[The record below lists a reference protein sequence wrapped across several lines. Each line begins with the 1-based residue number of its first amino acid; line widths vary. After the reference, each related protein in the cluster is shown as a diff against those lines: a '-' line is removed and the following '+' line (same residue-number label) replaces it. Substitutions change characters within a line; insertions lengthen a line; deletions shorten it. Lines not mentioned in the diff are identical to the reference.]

1 VNVRDRTE
9 LSHKH
14 RTSSGP
20 LRAAVYPIGS
30 VALGSFLVLVVSC
43 GISSGVGMPLTL
55 EYYPDAWCP
64 WSFES
69 LARLVTGIGQAVP
82 ARVRNCMHS
91 IQNLETIARLWKDF
105 WQDQHLSGTQ
115 RSRRLLVGKNVSL
128 RLNG

>member
-1 VNVRDRTE
+1 
-9 LSHKH
+9 
-14 RTSSGP
+14 
-20 LRAAVYPIGS
+20 
-30 VALGSFLVLVVSC
+30 
-43 GISSGVGMPLTL
+43 MTL

-105 WQDQHLSGTQ
+105 WQDQHHQWNTAQ
-115 RSRRLLVGKNVSL
+115 PEAPVAKNVSL
-128 RLNG
+128 KFNG